1 MLFAEVLLI
10 FVCIFHWRLITKVLY
25 FHCLAMKICA
35 WQVEVTAPLCF
46 GHACSQKTE
55 QREKRDVCE
64 AKLFAA
70 VQNNSSSPRSISI
83 VQLNTLLCLHL
94 RPIKLVV
101 YKWPYSF
108 KMMGYLILRCVSR
121 LDAFS
126 VYHIRTRLPGYA
138 LGRTTDAPEV
148 RPTRSSRTKV
158 SSSQIS
164 NAHDR

>member
-1 MLFAEVLLI
+1 MFHRLSRDLSAERKTI
-10 FVCIFHWRLITKVLY
+10 FVSVNWTHLPIHILYTNAHWKPNKWIKTK
-25 FHCLAMKICA
+25 
-35 WQVEVTAPLCF
+35 
-46 GHACSQKTE
+46 
-55 QREKRDVCE
+55 
-64 AKLFAA
+64 KLFCAYL
-70 VQNNSSSPRSISI
+70 NLGCSSPRSISI
-83 VQLNTLLCLHL
+83 SQLNTLLCLHL
-94 RPIKLVV
+94 WPIKLVV

-108 KMMGYLILRCVSR
+108 KMMGYLILRCTSR

-126 VYHIRTRLPGYA
+126 VYYIRTRLPGYA